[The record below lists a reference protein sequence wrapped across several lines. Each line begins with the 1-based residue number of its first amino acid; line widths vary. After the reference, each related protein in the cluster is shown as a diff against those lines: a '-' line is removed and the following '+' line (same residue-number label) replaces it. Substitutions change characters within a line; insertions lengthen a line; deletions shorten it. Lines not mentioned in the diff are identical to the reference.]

1 MAGVSEVGGTA
12 VVVGAVVST
21 GSAVVVAVVVV
32 AIDVDGEGGAVVSEA
47 PSSDELHPAARAK
60 TRAIA
65 EVNLGT
71 RGK

>member
-1 MAGVSEVGGTA
+1 MAGVSAVGGTA

-21 GSAVVVAVVVV
+21 GAAVVVV
-32 AIDVDGEGGAVVSEA
+32 AIDVDSEGGAVVSDA